1 MIIHRIISKIWSYV
15 CRFSN
20 RTYVNYLRNNG
31 IEIGG
36 VINLDLFQLKL
47 I

>member
-1 MIIHRIISKIWSYV
+1 MIINRIIYKIWSYV

-20 RTYVNYLRNNG
+20 RTYVNYLRNSG

-36 VINLDLFQLKL
+36 VINSDLFQLKS